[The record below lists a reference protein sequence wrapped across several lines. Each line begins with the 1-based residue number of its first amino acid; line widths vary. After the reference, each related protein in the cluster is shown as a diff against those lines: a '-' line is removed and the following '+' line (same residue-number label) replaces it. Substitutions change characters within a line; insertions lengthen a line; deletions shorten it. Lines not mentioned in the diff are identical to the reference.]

1 MYALN
6 GLASSRKIW
15 MEAKVENERL
25 LLFPRLSVNNWLL
38 KIDVLQKAAKK
49 CYKCLPHVLHD
60 YSLFSADSIDID
72 SLAFAKA

>member
-1 MYALN
+1 
-6 GLASSRKIW
+6 

-38 KIDVLQKAAKK
+38 KIDVLR
-49 CYKCLPHVLHD
+49 LF
-60 YSLFSADSIDID
+60 SLFSADSIDID

>member
-1 MYALN
+1 
-6 GLASSRKIW
+6 

-38 KIDVLQKAAKK
+38 KIDILQNAAKK
-49 CYKCLPHVLHD
+49 CYYDKCLPHVLHD